1 MGFYE
6 TPDYEVI
13 TQEKPF
19 EIRRYSD
26 FLMVEYENEEDP
38 FSNNGFGTLFRYIS
52 NYNEEKQKIS
62 MTIPVIEE
70 MTDDKRKMAFV
81 VPKKHWEH
89 TPKPNDPNL
98 SIKSFDSGIFAV
110 IRYSGLSNRK
120 KEQQNRERLVEW
132 VDQKGYRRISNAM
145 LAFYNSPFALP
156 MVRRNEIMVKVELY

>member
-1 MGFYE
+1 MSIYE
-6 TPDYEVI
+6 TPDYEVLL
-13 TQEKPF
+13 KKYPF

-38 FSNNGFGTLFRYIS
+38 LSNNGFGTLFRYIS
-52 NYNEEKQKIS
+52 NDNEEKQRIS

-70 MTDDKRKMAFV
+70 MIENKRKMAFV

-98 SIKSFDSGIFAV
+98 SIKSFDSGSFAV
-110 IRYSGLSNRK
+110 IRYSGLSNK
-120 KEQQNRERLVEW
+120 QKEQKNWERLVEW
-132 VDQKGYRRISNAM
+132 VDQKGYRRVSNAM

-156 MVRRNEIMVKVELY
+156 MVRRNEIMVKVEPY

>member
-1 MGFYE
+1 MGVYE
-6 TPDYEVI
+6 TPEYEVVLK
-13 TQEKPF
+13 EKPF

-26 FLMVEYENEEDP
+26 FLMVEYNNEDDP
-38 FSNNGFGTLFRYIS
+38 LSNNGFGTLFRYIS
-52 NYNEEKQKIS
+52 DDNDAKKRIK

-70 MTDDKRKMAFV
+70 MIDNKRKMAFV
-81 VPKKHWEH
+81 IPKKHWEH

-120 KEQQNRERLVEW
+120 KEQKYRERLVEW
-132 VDQKGYRRISNAM
+132 VDQKGYHRVSNAM

-156 MVRRNEIMVKVELY
+156 MVRRNEIMVKVEPY